1 MTREQAEQLRKLL
14 ENQTASMT
22 DEQILKYPDFVEK
35 WQSGKEYVV
44 GKRLEYNGTIRYLPH
59 TQAKIHGRHRMHRL
73 CSPMCLYRTVIRFQS
88 GNSRTVRI
96 HMPRATRLRTTAR
109 HGRAPRITTSG
120 SRVCMDGKRC
130 KGTRQS
136 ER

>member
-44 GKRLEYNGTIRYLPH
+44 GKGLEFNG
-59 TQAKIHGRHRMHRL
+59 
-73 CSPMCLYRTVIRFQS
+73 SF
-88 GNSRTVRI
+88 
-96 HMPRATRLRTTAR
+96 
-109 HGRAPRITTSG
+109 
-120 SRVCMDGKRC
+120 
-130 KGTRQS
+130 
-136 ER
+136 